1 MLSTARKSL
10 LATAVIAAAACATSP
25 VSASDVTISGI
36 MDLGLQVRHTSHET
50 ATTME
55 SGSNKSSV
63 VDINAKED
71 LENGLHAG
79 VYLSSRISA
88 DTGSMFNSPILFDQ
102 STVNLGGDFGDFYL
116 GRMGALKSPDGKM
129 SAFALTQGFSP
140 MASNML
146 GTGLFCVFKTDGTL
160 NNAVGYRSPKLAGHQ
175 ISLQYSNGT
184 TTEVGDSQKDDRL
197 FSTAVTYNNGTRLRY
212 GAIYTYH
219 THKTIDVDQR
229 ATQDLM
235 VSANYD
241 FDGFRLY
248 ATYQHV
254 FNGAQPSAMLGAGA
268 FNFLDTKKGFD
279 TDAVMLGVGM
289 PMLGGSLS
297 AVLQGNRSK
306 YNGDAAEGQRT
317 VGYRVSPAAIY
328 RYPFSKRTTLW
339 SAVSWSHGWG
349 MYKDVKSTALDQPT
363 ATTWGLGL
371 THTF

>member
-235 VSANYD
+235 VSATTRRISTSLTARSQAPCSVPVPLISSIRKRALTPMPSCWVSACRCWAVRCRPYCRAIVRNSTVTP
-241 FDGFRLY
+241 RK
-248 ATYQHV
+248 ASV
-254 FNGAQPSAMLGAGA
+254 PSA
-268 FNFLDTKKGFD
+268 
-279 TDAVMLGVGM
+279 
-289 PMLGGSLS
+289 
-297 AVLQGNRSK
+297 
-306 YNGDAAEGQRT
+306 
-317 VGYRVSPAAIY
+317 
-328 RYPFSKRTTLW
+328 
-339 SAVSWSHGWG
+339 
-349 MYKDVKSTALDQPT
+349 TA
-363 ATTWGLGL
+363 
-371 THTF
+371 